1 MIMKHKSILTLFG
14 FIIFFTGTLA
24 VVLSMIGVRFAIFSA
39 LEDYSRMGSF
49 LVYLFLM
56 IIGML
61 LIVIPNTDL
70 KNDEEIV
77 EP

>member
-1 MIMKHKSILTLFG
+1 MKHKGILTLIG
-14 FIIFFTGTLA
+14 FILFFTGTLA
-24 VVLSMIGVRFAIFSA
+24 IVLSMIGVRFAIFSA

-49 LVYLFLM
+49 FTYLFLM

-61 LIVIPNTDL
+61 LVVIPNTNL
-70 KNDEEIV
+70 KNDEELV